1 MYQATSGIAGLWV
14 YPITSDSLP
23 ARAGINRGCRFLSY
37 SCPASQMRQGGLF
50 GFAGS
55 GVAALLVVSQQL
67 LWTFILNSFGGD
79 LYL

>member
-1 MYQATSGIAGLWV
+1 MIQDVSGIEGLWV
-14 YPITSDSLP
+14 YPTTSDSLP
-23 ARAGINRGCRFLSY
+23 ARAVINRGCRFLSY

-50 GFAGS
+50 GFARS
-55 GVAALLVVSQQL
+55 GVAAPLVVSQRL

>member
-1 MYQATSGIAGLWV
+1 MYQNVSGIAGFWV

-23 ARAGINRGCRFLSY
+23 ARAGIKRVCRFLGY

-55 GVAALLVVSQQL
+55 GVAAPLVVSQRL
-67 LWTFILNSFGGD
+67 LWTFILNSLGGD